1 MIKISIYDDHHE
13 RRVALKLLI
22 DLEADLQCV
31 ADYPDCSEVLENNKE
46 HKPDIVL
53 MDIDMPG
60 IGGIAGVKLIKA
72 NHPEVMVI
80 MQTVFDT
87 DDQIFNSILAGADGY
102 ILKTAPPEKLIAG
115 IYEVAQGGSAMTAS
129 VARRVMELFRTQ
141 QQNPQKEKLD
151 LTDREIEVLNFLSRG
166 LSQKMVAAEMQIS
179 SFTVNNHLKKIYQKL
194 HVHSAPE
201 AIAVATKKRI
211 I

>member
-1 MIKISIYDDHHE
+1 MIKIVIYDDHYE
-13 RRVALKLLI
+13 RREALKMLI
-22 DLEADLQCV
+22 SLETGLECI
-31 ADYPDCSEVLENNKE
+31 ADYPNCTEVVKNLQQNR
-46 HKPDIVL
+46 PDIVL

-60 IGGIAGVKLIKA
+60 IGGIEGAKLIKA
-72 NHPEVMVI
+72 HFPQTLVV

-87 DDQIFNSILAGADGY
+87 DDKIFSSILAGADGY

-115 IYEVAQGGSAMTAS
+115 IYEVARGGSAMTSS
-129 VARRVMELFRTQ
+129 VARRVLELFRNQ
-141 QQNPQKEKLD
+141 QQGQQKEKLN
-151 LTDREIEVLNFLSRG
+151 LTDREIEVLNLLSQG
-166 LSQKMVAAEMQIS
+166 LSQKMLAAEMRIS
-179 SFTVNNHLKKIYQKL
+179 AFTVNNHLKKIYQKL

>member
-1 MIKISIYDDHHE
+1 MAVDLWWVRCIDH
-13 RRVALKLLI
+13 LDI
-22 DLEADLQCV
+22 GADV
-31 ADYPDCSEVLENNKE
+31 TGNPE
-46 HKPDIVL
+46 
-53 MDIDMPG
+53 PG
-60 IGGIAGVKLIKA
+60 SATTNGGW
-72 NHPEVMVI
+72 
-80 MQTVFDT
+80 
-87 DDQIFNSILAGADGY
+87 QIFNSILAGADGY
-102 ILKTAPPEKLIAG
+102 ILKTAPPEKLITG

-166 LSQKMVAAEMQIS
+166 LSQKMVASEMQLS

>member
-1 MIKISIYDDHHE
+1 MLKIVIYDDHYE
-13 RRVALKLLI
+13 RREALKLLI
-22 DLEADLQCV
+22 SLEAELECIG
-31 ADYPDCSEVLENNKE
+31 DYPNCMEVVKNLQQNA
-46 HKPDIVL
+46 PDIVL

-60 IGGIAGVKLIKA
+60 TSGIEGVKLIKA
-72 NHPEVMVI
+72 SYPEVLVI
-80 MQTVFDT
+80 MQTVFDA

-115 IYEVAQGGSAMTAS
+115 IYEVAQGGSAMTSS
-129 VARRVMELFRTQ
+129 VARRVLELFRSQ
-141 QQNPQKEKLD
+141 QQGQQKEKLN
-151 LTDREIEVLNFLSRG
+151 LTDREIEVLNLLSQG
-166 LSQKMVAAEMQIS
+166 LSQKMLAAEMQLS
-179 SFTVNNHLKKIYQKL
+179 AFTVNNHLKKIYQKL

>member
-1 MIKISIYDDHHE
+1 MIKVLIYDDHYE
-13 RRVALKLLI
+13 RREALKLLI
-22 DLEADLQCV
+22 SLEAELDCIG
-31 ADYPDCSEVLENNKE
+31 DYPNCTEVVKNLQQTLPN
-46 HKPDIVL
+46 IVL

-60 IGGIAGVKLIKA
+60 TSGIEGVKLIKA
-72 NHPEVMVI
+72 NYPEVLVI
-80 MQTVFDT
+80 MQTVFDA

-102 ILKTAPPEKLIAG
+102 ILKTAPPEKLITG
-115 IYEVAQGGSAMTAS
+115 IYEVAQGGSAMTSS
-129 VARRVMELFRTQ
+129 VARRVLELFRMQ
-141 QQNPQKEKLD
+141 QQGQQKEKLN
-151 LTDREIEVLNFLSRG
+151 LTDREIEVLGFLSQG
-166 LSQKMVAAEMQIS
+166 LSQKMLAAEMQIS

>member
-1 MIKISIYDDHHE
+1 MINIVIYDDHGE
-13 RRVALKLLI
+13 RREALKLLI
-22 DLEADLQCV
+22 GLEADLICIG
-31 ADYPDCSEVLENNKE
+31 DYPDCTHVLENLKE
-46 HKPDIVL
+46 NTPDIVL

-60 IGGIAGVKLIKA
+60 TSGIEGVKLIKA
-72 NHPEVMVI
+72 NYPEVLVI
-80 MQTVFDT
+80 MQTVFDA

-115 IYEVAQGGSAMTAS
+115 IYEVARGGSAMTSS
-129 VARRVMELFRTQ
+129 VARRVLELFRMQ
-141 QQNPQKEKLD
+141 QQGQQKEKLN
-151 LTDREIEVLNFLSRG
+151 LTDREIEVLGFLSQG
-166 LSQKMVAAEMQIS
+166 LSQKMLAAEMQIS